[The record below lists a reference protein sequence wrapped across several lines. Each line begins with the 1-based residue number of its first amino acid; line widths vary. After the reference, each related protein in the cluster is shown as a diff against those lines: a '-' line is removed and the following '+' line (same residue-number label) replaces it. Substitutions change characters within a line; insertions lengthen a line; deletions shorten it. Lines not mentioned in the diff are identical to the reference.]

1 MIIIKALRKKTI
13 RDTFNLLD
21 EYNGNI
27 KELVKAK
34 LIELFKIE
42 MDSMH
47 IKYEYNDKFNENQIN
62 LKFGEDE
69 STLKNIFIND
79 NSSDFIMLA
88 NKDKNVRYNAI
99 KNILNDLYKKIQFYR
114 KYKLIKNK
122 YYFSKNILFLTFNY
136 ILYKD
141 FNKNKNRFIQDEIK
155 TYLMKNN
162 INILDYPI
170 LTLEY
175 DVNNNRSK
183 NICEIYN
190 DYLIRKEK
198 INLNKYLNEESK
210 NKVINNFKYVYFEI
224 INYEIRFIST
234 RDKENLIDGFDKRE
248 LYNFIKELKEMN
260 DKTKKDNNKINELL
274 LQINEN
280 IDSEGSNIYK
290 ILYGNN
296 NE

>member
-99 KNILNDLYKKIQFYR
+99 KNILNDLYIKIQFYR

-122 YYFSKNILFLTFNY
+122 YYFS
-136 ILYKD
+136 
-141 FNKNKNRFIQDEIK
+141 KNKNRFIQDEIK